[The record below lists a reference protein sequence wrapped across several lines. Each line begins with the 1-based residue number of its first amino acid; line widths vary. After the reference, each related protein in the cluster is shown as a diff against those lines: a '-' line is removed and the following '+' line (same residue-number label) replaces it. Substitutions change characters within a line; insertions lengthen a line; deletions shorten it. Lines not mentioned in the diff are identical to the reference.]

1 MKKFLLVGAIVCSL
15 VGSSFAASDP
25 CKDKVNEAKK
35 LAAKCKAMPK
45 GSEKTQCANSY
56 KVLKNQAEQACRS
69 GGLDEKG
76 MEDAI
81 RQWEKQVNNCK
92 GKQNKRCASALQ
104 QLGHYQF
111 QLEEKHFLDKNAQYE
126 EDVAWC
132 ADRDNK
138 PAKCA
143 NIDQLPKAD
152 HQKSLGYFL
161 EYIDKYP
168 KEDKTPTVIYQAAAV
183 QEASGEDE
191 KAFKL
196 RMRLVENFPDNGLVP
211 KAWLR
216 IAEYHFMN
224 RKFRDAIKAYKKVTG
239 FETLT
244 GKEAAL
250 AMYHLA
256 ESYYNIAEYETAAI
270 KYYEYIIGADKGKYP
285 ADLRAEAMDFMAASF
300 SDLEG
305 GGVQEAEAFLKD
317 KKVPFK
323 DSVYYR
329 IGMKNKDH
337 DRNEEAVQSFKRL
350 MSINPDYIDAPLA
363 DIAMIEILIIQ
374 QKFEEA
380 QQHRYTVVKRYDR
393 SSSWYKKN
401 QKYPESVKNAET
413 AIRGAML
420 DIPQYHHAR
429 AAKLTKEGD
438 LEAGKKQYAE
448 AIKAYEAFLKRYAK
462 EPTWDEYKVHINL
475 ALVYQEMAQYA
486 NAAKMFNWIVDTDT
500 TRYGRRPM
508 GSEALLKKE
517 EAAYNAVLMMD
528 QAREAAKKK
537 NYNDDAVKAYSSAE
551 TKAYFAQVDKYM
563 AKFGQNKEA
572 AELAYNAAIVHYDA
586 KQFKVAVGVL
596 RKLKQD
602 FPKHQYILLISRM
615 LAQSLLESGSY
626 DESLTEFEWLY
637 KQYTQVKETR
647 NDSMAKEIEKAI
659 AYVLFQMAEQSV
671 KAGQYEKGAE
681 AYLAL
686 VKRYPLIDIA
696 DKAVFEAGAAYEKN
710 QNYTKAAE
718 TFMILPKQYAK
729 SPLTIKGI
737 VRAGDAHKK
746 AANAKKSDQK
756 YFEAEYREAAQTYL
770 FITNNFPQD
779 SMAFMAIGSAAQ
791 TYDSIADKK
800 SAAMTYE
807 IAYKRYP
814 KDERT
819 PGYLYS
825 ACLSYDEAKMTD
837 EAIRCNKDLVR
848 DYPKSSYALDA
859 AFSIPMAYGNAKKW
873 DLAAQEYHF
882 FIKNYGNDDK
892 EKLIAAYIG
901 AARAYMELKEEE
913 KAVEDY
919 RKTLEAYDKYGLQIK
934 NADPGVPAEAAFYL
948 GEYEYHK
955 MEPYVL
961 KGKEK
966 EKAKIIKTL
975 VDILQKAMSQYSKSA
990 TYASERWTFKATN
1003 KMGMLFVTMAAK
1015 IREQELNGKKE
1026 EERFAERIGIVQ
1038 QLPSYYEQARPI
1050 FQKNID
1056 LARDQGFY
1064 NQDVIEAEEGYIE
1077 MYYQGC
1083 AVFVEVADAFANSPL
1098 PDSASIVKEYVEY
1111 EGMAKEDAI
1120 EAVHE
1125 DLEAYRE
1132 ELTNRSNGAKE
1143 LAVPQCATGIKA
1155 AAHYGIENQWTAKLF
1170 ELLKSLDENN
1180 ETLNTKIEK
1189 FDPSTLFSD
1198 PAYFKTKARLEQIAK
1213 SEVMTPEEQI
1223 NTYREIIKDA
1233 KAENEKLK
1241 AELADL
1247 QKQLYAG
1254 SASTTSSVGGSDA
1267 SMDEPAE
1274 AAEEPEP
1281 APAPAPKAKKKAK
1294 KKKK

>member
-1 MKKFLLVGAIVCSL
+1 MKKIILVAAIVCSFI
-15 VGSSFAASDP
+15 GTSFAASDP
-25 CKDKVNEAKK
+25 CKDKTNEAKK
-35 LAAKCKAMPK
+35 LLAKCKSMEK
-45 GSEKTQCANSY
+45 GSAKYKECANSY
-56 KVLKNQAEQACRS
+56 KVAKNQAAQACRS

-76 MEDAI
+76 MQDAI
-81 RQWEKQVNNCK
+81 TQWEKQVNNCK

-111 QLEEKHFLDKNAQYE
+111 QLEEKLFLDKQEQYE

-143 NIDQLPKAD
+143 DIDKFPKAD

-168 KEDKTPTVIYQAAAV
+168 KEDKTPVVLYQAAAV
-183 QEASGEDE
+183 QEASGEDD
-191 KAFKL
+191 KAYKL

-239 FETLT
+239 FENLT

-270 KYYEYIIGADKGKYP
+270 KYYDYIIGADKGKYP
-285 ADLRAEAMDFMAASF
+285 NDLRAEAMDFMAASF

-380 QQHRYTVVKRYDR
+380 QQHRYVVVKRYDR
-393 SSSWYKKN
+393 NSSWYKRN

-475 ALVYQEMAQYA
+475 ALVYQEMGQHA

-508 GSEALLKKE
+508 GSESLLKKE

-528 QAREAAKKK
+528 QAREDAKKK
-537 NYNDDAVKAYSSAE
+537 KAGDDAKKAYTLPE

-563 AKFGQNKEA
+563 AKYGNNKEA

-586 KQFKVAVGVL
+586 KQYKTAVTVL
-596 RKLKQD
+596 RELRKKY
-602 FPKHQYILLISRM
+602 PNHQYILLISRM
-615 LAQSLLESGSY
+615 LAQSLLESDQL
-626 DESLTEFEWLY
+626 DEALTEFEWLY
-637 KQYTQVKETR
+637 KQYHDVKATK

-659 AYVLFQMAEQSV
+659 AAVLFQMAEKAV
-671 KAGQYEKGAE
+671 KNQRYEEGAQ

-686 VKRYPLIDIA
+686 VKRYPLVSFA
-696 DKAVFEAGAAYEKN
+696 DKAVFEAGVAYENAK
-710 QNYTKAAE
+710 QHDKAAE
-718 TFMILPKQYAK
+718 TFMILPKQYA
-729 SPLTIKGI
+729 SSSLTIKGI
-737 VRAGDAHKK
+737 LRAASNYKK
-746 AANAKKSDQK
+746 GGKPQQAATT
-756 YFEAEYREAAQTYL
+756 FL

-779 SMAFMAIGSAAQ
+779 SMAFQAIGFAAQ
-791 TYDSIADKK
+791 TYDSIPDKK
-800 SAAMTYE
+800 NAAVTFE
-807 IAYKRYP
+807 LAYKRYP
-814 KDERT
+814 KHEKT
-819 PGYLYS
+819 PAFLYS

-837 EAIRCNKDLVR
+837 EAIRCSKDLVR
-848 DYPKSSYALDA
+848 DYPKSTYALDA
-859 AFSIPMAYGNAKKW
+859 AFSIPVAYGNAKKW

-948 GEYEYHK
+948 GEHEFHK
-955 MEPYVL
+955 MDPYVL

-966 EKAKIIKTL
+966 EKAKTIKTL
-975 VDILQKAMSQYSKSA
+975 VEILQKAMGHYSKSA

-1026 EERFAERIGIVQ
+1026 EERFAERITVVQ

-1098 PDSASIVKEYVEY
+1098 PDSAAIVKEYVEY
-1111 EGMAKEDAI
+1111 EGAVKEDAI
-1120 EAVHE
+1120 EMAHE

-1132 ELTNRSNGAKE
+1132 ELNNRSNGAKE

-1155 AAHYGIENQWTAKLF
+1155 SAHYGIDNQWTAKLY
-1170 ELLKSLDENN
+1170 ETLKSLDENN

-1189 FDPSTLFSD
+1189 FDPSTLFAD
-1198 PAYFKTKARLEQIAK
+1198 PSYFKTKARIEQISK

-1223 NTYREIIKDA
+1223 NTYRDIIKEA
-1233 KAENEKLK
+1233 QSENEKLK
-1241 AELADL
+1241 AELAEL
-1247 QKQLYAG
+1247 KKQMAP
-1254 SASTTSSVGGSDA
+1254 APSTSMGGMDDDT
-1267 SMDEPAE
+1267 SMDSPAP
-1274 AAEEPEP
+1274 AA
-1281 APAPAPKAKKKAK
+1281 APAPAKKASAKKKGK
-1294 KKKK
+1294 KR

>member
-1 MKKFLLVGAIVCSL
+1 MKKLLLVSAVVASL
-15 VGSSFAASDP
+15 VGTSFAADP
-25 CKDKVNEAKK
+25 CKDKTAEAKK
-35 LAAKCKAMPK
+35 LMAKCKSIGK
-45 GSEKTQCANSY
+45 GNAGYESCASSY
-56 KVLKNQAEQACRS
+56 KVAKNQAEQACRS

-76 MEDAI
+76 MMDAI
-81 RQWEKQVNNCK
+81 TQWEKQVNNCK
-92 GKQNKRCASALQ
+92 GKQSSRCASALQ

-111 QLEEKHFLDKNAQYE
+111 QLEEKQFLDKTAQYE

-143 NIDQLPKAD
+143 HIDDLPKAD

-168 KEDKTPTVIYQAAAV
+168 KESKTPTVMYQAAAV
-183 QEASGEDE
+183 LEASGEDD

-196 RMRLVENFPDNGLVP
+196 RDRLVKTFPDNGLVP

-224 RKFRDAIKAYKKVTG
+224 RKFKDAINAYKKVTG
-239 FETLT
+239 FDNLT

-256 ESYYNIAEYETAAI
+256 ESYYETAEFETAAI
-270 KYYEYIIGADKGKYP
+270 QYFNYIIGADKGKYP
-285 ADLRAEAMDFMAASF
+285 ADLRAEAMDFMAAAF

-317 KKVPFK
+317 KKVAFK

-363 DIAMIEILIIQ
+363 DTATISILLIQ
-374 QKFEEA
+374 KKDEEA
-380 QQHRYTVVKRYDR
+380 QQYRYTVVKRYDR
-393 SSSWYKKN
+393 NSSWYKKN
-401 QKYPESVKNAET
+401 QKYPESVKNAEI
-413 AIRGAML
+413 AIRGAMY
-420 DIPQYHHAR
+420 DIPVYHHAR
-429 AAKLTKEGD
+429 ATKLTKEGD

-462 EPTWDEYKVHINL
+462 EPSWDEYKVHINL
-475 ALVYQEMAQYA
+475 ALVYQEMGQFA

-517 EAAYNAVLMMD
+517 EAGYNAVLMMD
-528 QAREAAKKK
+528 QAREDAKKNK
-537 NYNDDAVKAYSSAE
+537 AGDDAVKAYSLPE
-551 TKAYFAQVDKYM
+551 TKAYFEQVKKYM
-563 AKFGQNKEA
+563 SKFGNNKDA
-572 AELAYNAAIVHYDA
+572 AGLAYNATLVHYNA
-586 KQFKVAVGVL
+586 KQFSVAVTEL
-596 RKLKQD
+596 RKLKQQY
-602 FPKHQYILLISRM
+602 PNHEYILLIRRM
-615 LAQSLLESGSY
+615 LAQSLLESSQL
-626 DESLTEFEWLY
+626 DEALKEFEDLY
-637 KQYTQVKETR
+637 AIYSNKKGKDY

-659 AYVLFQMAEQSV
+659 AYVLYQQAESSV
-671 KAGQYEKGAE
+671 KSNQFEKGAG

-686 VKRYPLIDIA
+686 VKRYPKIDIA
-696 DKAVFEAGAAYEKN
+696 DKAVFEAGAAYESANKF
-710 QNYTKAAE
+710 TLAAQ
-718 TFMILPKQYAK
+718 TFMKLPKEYAS

-737 VRAGDAHKK
+737 VRAAGAYKK
-746 AANAKKSDQK
+746 ESAAVPANSKNAAKEK
-756 YFEAEYREAAQTYL
+756 ERLLREAANTYL

-779 SMAFMAIGSAAQ
+779 SMAFLAIASAAQ
-791 TYDSIADKK
+791 TYDSVPDKK
-800 SAAMTYE
+800 TAAMTYE

-825 ACLSYDEAKMTD
+825 ACLSYDEAKMVD

-859 AFSIPMAYGNAKKW
+859 AFSIPMAYANGKKW
-873 DLAAQEYHF
+873 DLAAKEYHN
-882 FIKNYGNDDK
+882 FIKMYNEDK

-901 AARAYMELKEEE
+901 AARAYMELKDE
-913 KAVEDY
+913 KNAVADY
-919 RKTLEAYDKYGLQIK
+919 DATLKNYDKYGLQIK
-934 NADPGVPAEAAFYL
+934 NADPAVPAEAAYYL
-948 GEYEYHK
+948 GEAEYNK
-955 MEPYVL
+955 MTPVVL

-966 EKAKIIKTL
+966 DKAKTIKTL
-975 VDILQKAMSQYSKSA
+975 VDVLQKAMGQYSKSA
-990 TYASERWTFKATN
+990 TYASEKWTFRATN
-1003 KMGMLFVTMAAK
+1003 RMGMLFVTMAAK
-1015 IREQELNGKKE
+1015 IREQELTGKKE

-1064 NQDVIEAEEGYIE
+1064 NKDVIEAEEGYIE

-1111 EGMAKEDAI
+1111 EGMAKEDAM

-1132 ELTNRSNGAKE
+1132 ELTNRSEGAKQ
-1143 LAVPQCATGIKA
+1143 LAIPQCATGIKA
-1155 AAHYGIENQWTAKLF
+1155 SAHYGIDNQWTAKLF
-1170 ELLKSLDENN
+1170 ELLKSLDEAN
-1180 ETLNTKIEK
+1180 EVLNTKIEK

-1198 PAYFKTKARLEQIAK
+1198 PSYFKTKARIEQIAK

-1223 NTYREIIKDA
+1223 ATYRDIIKEG

-1241 AELADL
+1241 AKLAEL
-1247 QKQLYAG
+1247 KKMIN
-1254 SASTTSSVGGSDA
+1254 DA
-1267 SMDEPAE
+1267 AAAE
-1274 AAEEPEP
+1274 AAANA
-1281 APAPAPKAKKKAK
+1281 APDGAAGEF
-1294 KKKK
+1294 

>member
-1 MKKFLLVGAIVCSL
+1 MKRILLLTAMVLSL
-15 VGSSFAASDP
+15 VGTSFAASDP
-25 CKDKVNEAKK
+25 CKDKTEEAKK
-35 LAAKCKAMPK
+35 LYAKCKSMEK
-45 GSEKTQCANSY
+45 GSAKYKDCANSY
-56 KVLKNQAEQACRS
+56 KLLKNQAAQACRS
-69 GGLDEKG
+69 GGLDEEG
-76 MEDAI
+76 MRSAI
-81 RQWEKQVNNCK
+81 KQWEKQVNNCK
-92 GKQNKRCASALQ
+92 GKQNARCASALQ

-111 QLEEKHFLDKNAQYE
+111 QLEEKLFLDKQAQYE

-143 NIDQLPKAD
+143 NIDQFPKAD

-168 KEDKTPTVIYQAAAV
+168 KESKTPMVLYQAAAV

-191 KAFKL
+191 KAFRL
-196 RMRLVENFPDNGLVP
+196 RERLVRNFPDNGLVP

-216 IAEYHFMN
+216 MAEYHFMN
-224 RKFRDAIKAYKKVTG
+224 RKFRDAVEAYKKVTG
-239 FETLT
+239 FENLT

-256 ESYYNIAEYETAAI
+256 ESYYNIAEYETAAV
-270 KYYEYIIGADKGKYP
+270 KYYDYIIGADKGKYP
-285 ADLRAEAMDFMAASF
+285 NDLRAEAMDFMAASF

-305 GGVQEAEAFLKD
+305 GGVAEAEAFLKD

-350 MSINPDYIDAPLA
+350 MAINPDYIDAPLA

-374 QKFEEA
+374 QKFEDA
-380 QQHRYTVVKRYDR
+380 QKHRYTVVKRYDR
-393 SSSWYKKN
+393 NSSWYKKN

-475 ALVYQEMAQYA
+475 ALVYQEMGQHA

-508 GSEALLKKE
+508 GSESLLKKE

-528 QAREAAKKK
+528 QAREDAKKK
-537 NYNDDAVKAYSSAE
+537 KAGDDAKKAYTLPE

-563 AKFGQNKEA
+563 AKYGNNKEA

-586 KQFKVAVGVL
+586 KQYKTAVTVL
-596 RKLKQD
+596 RELRKKY
-602 FPKHQYILLISRM
+602 PNHQYILLISRM
-615 LAQSLLESGSY
+615 LAQSLLESDQL
-626 DESLTEFEWLY
+626 DEALTEFEWLY
-637 KQYTQVKETR
+637 KQYHDVKATK

-659 AYVLFQMAEQSV
+659 AAVLFQMAEKAV
-671 KAGQYEKGAE
+671 KAQRYEEGAV

-686 VKRYPLIDIA
+686 VKRYPLVSFA
-696 DKAVFEAGAAYEKN
+696 DKAVFEAGVAYENAK
-710 QNYTKAAE
+710 QHDKAAE
-718 TFMILPKQYAK
+718 TFMILPKQYA
-729 SPLTIKGI
+729 SSSLTIKGI
-737 VRAGDAHKK
+737 LRAASNYKK
-746 AANAKKSDQK
+746 GGKPQQAATT
-756 YFEAEYREAAQTYL
+756 FL

-779 SMAFMAIGSAAQ
+779 SMAFQAIGFAAQ
-791 TYDSIADKK
+791 TYDSIPDKK
-800 SAAMTYE
+800 NAAVTFE
-807 IAYKRYP
+807 LAYKRYP
-814 KDERT
+814 KHEKT
-819 PGYLYS
+819 PAFLYS

-837 EAIRCNKDLVR
+837 EAIRCSKDLVR
-848 DYPKSSYALDA
+848 DYPKSTYALDA
-859 AFSIPMAYGNAKKW
+859 AFSIPVAYGNAKKW

-948 GEYEYHK
+948 GEHEYHK
-955 MEPYVL
+955 MEPIVL

-966 EKAKIIKTL
+966 EKAKTIKQL

-1015 IREQELNGKKE
+1015 IREQELNGKKD
-1026 EERFAERIGIVQ
+1026 EERFAERITVVQ

-1098 PDSASIVKEYVEY
+1098 PDSAAIVKEYVEY
-1111 EGMAKEDAI
+1111 EGAVKEDAI
-1120 EAVHE
+1120 EMAHE

-1132 ELTNRSNGAKE
+1132 ELNNRSNGAKE

-1155 AAHYGIENQWTAKLF
+1155 SAHYGIDNQWTAKLF
-1170 ELLKSLDENN
+1170 ETLKMLDENN

-1189 FDPSTLFSD
+1189 FDPSTLFAD
-1198 PAYFKTKARLEQIAK
+1198 PAYFKTKARLEQISK

-1223 NTYREIIKDA
+1223 NTYRDIIKDA

-1241 AELADL
+1241 AELAEL
-1247 QKQLYAG
+1247 KKQMAP
-1254 SASTTSSVGGSDA
+1254 APSTSMGGMDDDT
-1267 SMDEPAE
+1267 SMDSPAP
-1274 AAEEPEP
+1274 AA
-1281 APAPAPKAKKKAK
+1281 APAPAKKASAKKKGK
-1294 KKKK
+1294 KR

>member
-1 MKKFLLVGAIVCSL
+1 MKKILLVSAIVCSL
-15 VGSSFAASDP
+15 IGTSFAASDP
-25 CKDKVNEAKK
+25 CKDKTNEAKK
-35 LAAKCKAMPK
+35 LLAKCKTMEK
-45 GSEKTQCANSY
+45 GSAKYKECANSY
-56 KVLKNQAEQACRS
+56 KTAKNSAEQACRS

-76 MEDAI
+76 MRDAI
-81 RQWEKQVNNCK
+81 AQWEKQVNNCK
-92 GKQNKRCASALQ
+92 GKQNARCASALQ

-111 QLEEKHFLDKNAQYE
+111 QLEEKLFLDTQAQYE

-143 NIDQLPKAD
+143 NIDQFPKAD

-168 KEDKTPTVIYQAAAV
+168 KESKTPMVLYQAAAV

-191 KAFKL
+191 KAYKL
-196 RMRLVENFPDNGLVP
+196 RKRLVEGFPDNGLVP

-224 RKFRDAIKAYKKVTG
+224 RKFRDAIGAYKKVTG
-239 FETLT
+239 FENLT

-256 ESYYNIAEYETAAI
+256 ESYYNIAEYETAAV
-270 KYYEYIIGADKGKYP
+270 KYYDYIIGADKGKYP
-285 ADLRAEAMDFMAASF
+285 NDLRAEAMDFMAASF

-350 MSINPDYIDAPLA
+350 MAINPDYIDAPLA

-374 QKFEEA
+374 QKFEDA
-380 QQHRYTVVKRYDR
+380 QAHRYVVVKRYDR
-393 SSSWYKKN
+393 NSSWFKKN

-462 EPTWDEYKVHINL
+462 EPTWDEYRVHINL
-475 ALVYQEMAQYA
+475 ALVYQEMSQFA
-486 NAAKMFNWIVDTDT
+486 NAAKMFNWIVDSDT
-500 TRYGRRPM
+500 TKYGRRPM

-528 QAREAAKKK
+528 QARENTKK
-537 NYNDDAVKAYSSAE
+537 NKYGDDAVKAYKSEE

-586 KQFKVAVGVL
+586 KQYKTAVTVL
-596 RKLKQD
+596 RDLRKKYPD
-602 FPKHQYILLISRM
+602 HQYILLISRM
-615 LAQSLLESGSY
+615 LAQSLLESDQL
-626 DESLTEFEWLY
+626 DEALTEFEWLY
-637 KQYTQVKETR
+637 KQYHDVKATK

-659 AYVLFQMAEQSV
+659 AAVLFQKAEKAV
-671 KAGQYEKGAE
+671 KNKNYEEGAQ

-686 VKRYPLIDIA
+686 VKRYPLVSFA
-696 DKAVFEAGAAYEKN
+696 DKAVFEAGVAYENAK
-710 QNYTKAAE
+710 QYSKASE
-718 TFMILPKQYAK
+718 TFMILPKQYA
-729 SPLTIKGI
+729 SSSLTIKGI
-737 VRAGDAHKK
+737 LRAASNYKK
-746 AANAKKSDQK
+746 DGKPQQ
-756 YFEAEYREAAQTYL
+756 AAQTFL

-779 SMAFMAIGSAAQ
+779 SMAFQAIGFAAQ
-791 TYDSIADKK
+791 TYDSIPDKK
-800 SAAMTYE
+800 NAAVTFE

-814 KDERT
+814 KNEKT
-819 PGYLYS
+819 PAFLYS

-837 EAIRCNKDLVR
+837 EAIRCSKDLVR
-848 DYPKSSYALDA
+848 DYPKSTYALDA
-859 AFSIPMAYGNAKKW
+859 AFSIPVAYANAKKW
-873 DLAAQEYHF
+873 DLAAQEYHT
-882 FIKNYGNDDK
+882 FIKLYQEDK

-901 AARAYMELKEEE
+901 AARAYMELKEED
-913 KAVEDY
+913 KAVADY
-919 RKTLEAYDKYGLQIK
+919 DATLKNYDKYGLQIK
-934 NADPGVPAEAAFYL
+934 NADPAVPAEAAFYL
-948 GEYEYHK
+948 GEHEYKK
-955 MEPYVL
+955 MDAIAI
-961 KGKEK
+961 KGKDK
-966 EKAKIIKTL
+966 DKAKIIKQL
-975 VDILQKAMSQYSKSA
+975 VEILQKAMGHYSKSA
-990 TYASERWTFKATN
+990 TYASEKWTFRATN

-1015 IREQELNGKKE
+1015 IREQELNGKKD

-1038 QLPSYYEQARPI
+1038 QLPSYYEQAQPI
-1050 FQKNID
+1050 FKKNID

-1064 NQDVIEAEEGYIE
+1064 NKDVVEAEEGYIE
-1077 MYYQGC
+1077 MYYQSA
-1083 AVFVEVADAFANSPL
+1083 AVYVEVADAFANSPL
-1098 PDSASIVKEYVEY
+1098 PDSAAIVKEYVEY
-1111 EGMAKEDAI
+1111 EGAVKDDAI
-1120 EAVHE
+1120 EMAHE

-1132 ELTNRSNGAKE
+1132 ELNTRSEAAKQ
-1143 LAVPQCATGIKA
+1143 AAIPVCQTGIKA
-1155 AAHYGIENQWTAKLF
+1155 SAYYGIDNQWTAKLF
-1170 ELLKSLDENN
+1170 ELLKSLDEAN
-1180 ETLNTKIEK
+1180 EVLNTKIEK
-1189 FDPSTLFSD
+1189 FDPSTLFAD
-1198 PAYFKTKARLEQIAK
+1198 PSYFKTKARIEQISK

-1223 NTYREIIKDA
+1223 ATYRDIIKEA
-1233 KAENEKLK
+1233 KSENEKLK
-1241 AELADL
+1241 AELAEL
-1247 QKQLYAG
+1247 KKQLA
-1254 SASTTSSVGGSDA
+1254 
-1267 SMDEPAE
+1267 
-1274 AAEEPEP
+1274 P
-1281 APAPAPKAKKKAK
+1281 APAPATAGGMDDSADEF
-1294 KKKK
+1294 

>member
-1 MKKFLLVGAIVCSL
+1 MKKLMLVGAIVCSL
-15 VGSSFAASDP
+15 IGNSFAASDP
-25 CKDKVNEAKK
+25 CKDKVAEAKK

-45 GSEKTQCANSY
+45 GPEKTQCAGSY

-69 GGLDEKG
+69 GGLDEDG
-76 MEDAI
+76 MRQAI
-81 RQWEKQVNNCK
+81 AQWEKQVNNCK
-92 GKQNKRCASALQ
+92 GKQNARCASALQ

-111 QLEEKHFLDKNAQYE
+111 QLEEKQFLDKNAQYE

-152 HQKSLGYFL
+152 HKKSLGYFL

-168 KEDKTPTVIYQAAAV
+168 KESKTPTVIYQAAAV

-196 RMRLVENFPDNGLVP
+196 RDRLVKNFPDNGLVP

-224 RKFRDAIKAYKKVTG
+224 RKFRDAIAAYKKVTG
-239 FETLT
+239 FESLT

-285 ADLRAEAMDFMAASF
+285 SDLRAEAMDFMAASF

-363 DIAMIEILIIQ
+363 DIAMIEILIVQ
-374 QKFEEA
+374 QKFEDA
-380 QQHRYTVVKRYDR
+380 QAHRYTVVKRYDR
-393 SSSWYKKN
+393 NSSWYKKN

-448 AIKAYEAFLKRYAK
+448 AIKAYEKFLERYKK

-475 ALVYQEMAQYA
+475 ALVYQEMGQYA

-508 GSEALLKKE
+508 GSDALLKKE
-517 EAAYNAVLMMD
+517 EAAYNAVLAMD
-528 QAREAAKKK
+528 QSRENAKKNK
-537 NYNDDAVKAYSSAE
+537 AGDDNVKAYSLPE
-551 TKAYFAQVDKYM
+551 TKAYFEQVKKYM
-563 AKFGQNKEA
+563 AKYGQNKEA

-586 KQFKVAVGVL
+586 KQFKTAVGVL
-596 RKLKQD
+596 RDLKQK
-602 FPKHQYILLISRM
+602 FPQHQYILLISRM
-615 LAQSLLESGSY
+615 LAQSLLESSQL
-626 DESLTEFEWLY
+626 DEALTEFEWLF
-637 KQYTQVKETR
+637 KQYSQVKATR
-647 NDSMAKEIEKAI
+647 NDSMAAEIEKAI

-671 KAGQYEKGAE
+671 KNGQNEKGAQ

-686 VKRYPLIDIA
+686 VKRYPKIDIA
-696 DKAVFEAGAAYEKN
+696 DKAVFEAAVAYETSK
-710 QNYTKAAE
+710 QYVKAAE
-718 TFMILPKQYAK
+718 TFMMLPKQYAS
-729 SPLTIKGI
+729 SPLTIKG
-737 VRAGDAHKK
+737 VLRAASDYKK
-746 AANAKKSDQK
+746 
-756 YFEAEYREAAQTYL
+756 EAEANKANKKVFEQRNREAAQTFL

-779 SMAFMAIGSAAQ
+779 SMAFQAIGFAAQ
-791 TYDSIADKK
+791 VYDSIPDKK
-800 SAAMTYE
+800 TAATTYE

-814 KDERT
+814 KNEKT
-819 PGYLYS
+819 PSFLYS
-825 ACLSYDEAKMTD
+825 ACLSYDEAKMVD

-848 DYPKSSYALDA
+848 DYPKSTYALDA
-859 AFSIPMAYGNAKKW
+859 AFSIPMAYANGKKW
-873 DLAAQEYHF
+873 DLAAKEYHN
-882 FIKNYGNDDK
+882 FIKSYNEDK

-901 AARAYMELKEEE
+901 AARAYMELKDED
-913 KAVEDY
+913 KAIADY
-919 RKTLEAYDKYGLQIK
+919 DATLKNYDKFGLQIK
-934 NADPGVPAEAAFYL
+934 NADPAVPAEAAYYL
-948 GEYEYHK
+948 GEREYNK
-955 MEPYVL
+955 MTPIVI
-961 KGKEK
+961 KGKDK
-966 EKAKIIKTL
+966 DKAKVIKTL
-975 VDILQKAMSQYSKSA
+975 VDILQKAMGHYSKSA
-990 TYASERWTFKATN
+990 TYASEKWTFRATN
-1003 KMGMLFVTMAAK
+1003 RMGMLFVTMAAK

-1026 EERFAERIGIVQ
+1026 DERFAERIGIVQ

-1064 NQDVIEAEEGYIE
+1064 NKDVVEAEEGYIE

-1098 PDSASIVKEYVEY
+1098 PDSAAIVREYVEY
-1111 EGMAKEDAI
+1111 EGAVKEDAI
-1120 EAVHE
+1120 EMAHE

-1132 ELTNRSNGAKE
+1132 ELNTRSEGAKE
-1143 LAVPQCATGIKA
+1143 LAKPQCATGIKA
-1155 AAHYGIENQWTAKLF
+1155 SAHYGIDNQWTAKLF
-1170 ELLKSLDENN
+1170 ELLKTLDEND

-1198 PAYFKTKARLEQIAK
+1198 PAYFKTKARIEQISK

-1223 NTYREIIKDA
+1223 ATYRDIIKEG

-1247 QKQLYAG
+1247 KKQ
-1254 SASTTSSVGGSDA
+1254 
-1267 SMDEPAE
+1267 M
-1274 AAEEPEP
+1274 
-1281 APAPAPKAKKKAK
+1281 APADAVDAGMGAADNAAGMN
-1294 KKKK
+1294 

>member
-15 VGSSFAASDP
+15 IGNAFAASDP
-25 CKDKVNEAKK
+25 CKDKVAEAKK

-69 GGLDEKG
+69 GGLDENG
-76 MEDAI
+76 MRQAI
-81 RQWEKQVNNCK
+81 AQWEKQVNNCK
-92 GKQNKRCASALQ
+92 GKQNARCASALQ

-111 QLEEKHFLDKNAQYE
+111 QLEEKQFLDKNAQYE

-168 KEDKTPTVIYQAAAV
+168 KESKTPTVIYQAAAV

-191 KAFKL
+191 KAYKL
-196 RMRLVENFPDNGLVP
+196 RKRLVENFPDNGLVP

-224 RKFRDAIKAYKKVTG
+224 RKFRDAIGAYKKVTG

-256 ESYYNIAEYETAAI
+256 ESYYNIAEYETAAV

-393 SSSWYKKN
+393 NSSWYKKN

-475 ALVYQEMAQYA
+475 ALVYQEMSQYA

-517 EAAYNAVLMMD
+517 EAAYNAVLVMD
-528 QAREAAKKK
+528 QGREAAKKNK
-537 NYNDDAVKAYSSAE
+537 YGDDAVKAYKSEE

-586 KQFKVAVGVL
+586 KQYKTAVTVL
-596 RKLKQD
+596 RNLKQK
-602 FPKHQYILLISRM
+602 FPNHQYILLISRM
-615 LAQSLLESGSY
+615 LAQSLLESSQL
-626 DESLTEFEWLY
+626 DESLSEFEWLFV
-637 KQYTQVKETR
+637 QYTKVKETR
-647 NDSMAKEIEKAI
+647 NDSMAKEIEKSI
-659 AYVLFQMAEQSV
+659 AYVLFMMAEKSV
-671 KAGQYEKGAE
+671 KDGQYEKGAG

-696 DKAVFEAGAAYEKN
+696 DKAVFEAAVAYESAK
-710 QNYTKAAE
+710 QFTKAAE
-718 TFMILPKQYAK
+718 TFMILPKQYAS

-737 VRAGDAHKK
+737 VRAGDAYKK
-746 AANAKKSDQK
+746 DAATKPNDQK
-756 YFEAEYREAAQTYL
+756 FKETRYREAAQTYL
-770 FITNNFPQD
+770 FITNNFPKD

-791 TYDSIADKK
+791 VYDTIADKK

-825 ACLSYDEAKMTD
+825 ACLSYDEAKMVD

-859 AFSIPMAYGNAKKW
+859 AFSIPMAYANAKKW
-873 DLAAQEYHF
+873 DLAAQEYHT
-882 FIKNYGNDDK
+882 FIKMYNEDK

-901 AARAYMELKEEE
+901 AARAYMELKEED
-913 KAVEDY
+913 KAVADY
-919 RKTLEAYDKYGLQIK
+919 DATLKNYDKYGLQIK
-934 NADPGVPAEAAFYL
+934 NADPAVPAEAAYYL
-948 GEYEYHK
+948 GEHEYKK
-955 MEPYVL
+955 MEPIVI
-961 KGKEK
+961 KGKDK
-966 EKAKIIKTL
+966 EKAKVIKQL
-975 VDILQKAMSQYSKSA
+975 VDILQKAMGHYSKSA
-990 TYASERWTFKATN
+990 TYASERWTFRATN
-1003 KMGMLFVTMAAK
+1003 RMGMLFVTMAAK

-1026 EERFAERIGIVQ
+1026 DERFAERIGIVQ

-1077 MYYQGC
+1077 MFYQGC

-1098 PDSASIVKEYVEY
+1098 PDSAAIVKEYVEY
-1111 EGMAKEDAI
+1111 EGMAKEDAV

-1132 ELTNRSNGAKE
+1132 ELNNRSEGAKQ

-1155 AAHYGIENQWTAKLF
+1155 SAHYGIDNQWTAKLF
-1170 ELLKSLDENN
+1170 ELLKSLDENE

-1198 PAYFKTKARLEQIAK
+1198 PAYFKMKARLEQIAK
-1213 SEVMTPEEQI
+1213 SEVMTPEEQLA
-1223 NTYREIIKDA
+1223 TYRDIIKEA

-1241 AELADL
+1241 AELASL
-1247 QKQLYAG
+1247 KKQLAPT
-1254 SASTTSSVGGSDA
+1254 A
-1267 SMDEPAE
+1267 
-1274 AAEEPEP
+1274 
-1281 APAPAPKAKKKAK
+1281 APAASAADDEGDAY
-1294 KKKK
+1294 

>member
-1 MKKFLLVGAIVCSL
+1 MKKIILAMAMICTLVGT
-15 VGSSFAASDP
+15 SFAADP
-25 CKDKVNEAKK
+25 CKEKTNEAKK
-35 LAAKCKAMPK
+35 LLAKCKSMEK
-45 GSEKTQCANSY
+45 GSAKYKECANSY
-56 KVLKNQAEQACRS
+56 KVAKNAAAQACRS

-76 MEDAI
+76 MQDAI
-81 RQWEKQVNNCK
+81 AQWEKQVNNCK

-111 QLEEKHFLDKNAQYE
+111 QLEEKLFLDKQAQYE

-138 PAKCA
+138 PEKCA
-143 NIDQLPKAD
+143 NIDQFPKAD

-168 KEDKTPTVIYQAAAV
+168 KEDKTPVVLYQAAAV
-183 QEASGEDE
+183 QEASGEDD
-191 KAFKL
+191 KAFHL
-196 RMRLVENFPDNGLVP
+196 RDRLVRNFPDNGLVP

-224 RKFRDAIKAYKKVTG
+224 RKFRDAISAYKKVTG
-239 FETLT
+239 FENLT

-256 ESYYNIAEYETAAI
+256 ESYYNIAEYETAAV
-270 KYYEYIIGADKGKYP
+270 KYYDYIIGADKGKYP
-285 ADLRAEAMDFMAASF
+285 NDLRAEAMDFMAASF

-305 GGVQEAEAFLKD
+305 GGVAEAEAFLKD

-380 QQHRYTVVKRYDR
+380 QQHRYVVVKRYDR

-475 ALVYQEMAQYA
+475 ALVYQEMGQHA

-528 QAREAAKKK
+528 QAREDAKKK
-537 NYNDDAVKAYSSAE
+537 KAGDDAVKAYNLPE

-563 AKFGQNKEA
+563 KKYGENKEA

-586 KQFKVAVGVL
+586 KQYKTAVTVL
-596 RKLKQD
+596 RELRQKY
-602 FPKHQYILLISRM
+602 PNHQYILLISRM
-615 LAQSLLESGSY
+615 LAQSLLESDQL
-626 DESLTEFEWLY
+626 DEALTEFEWLY
-637 KQYTQVKETR
+637 KQYHDVKATK

-659 AYVLFQMAEQSV
+659 AAVLFQKAEKAV
-671 KAGQYEKGAE
+671 KNQRYEEGAV

-686 VKRYPLIDIA
+686 VKRYPLVSFA
-696 DKAVFEAGAAYEKN
+696 DKAVFEAGVAYENAK
-710 QNYTKAAE
+710 QHDKAAE
-718 TFMILPKQYAK
+718 TFMILPKSYA
-729 SPLTIKGI
+729 SSSLTIKGI
-737 VRAGDAHKK
+737 LRAASNYKK
-746 AANAKKSDQK
+746 GGKPQQAATT
-756 YFEAEYREAAQTYL
+756 FL

-779 SMAFMAIGSAAQ
+779 SMAFQAIGFAAQ
-791 TYDSIADKK
+791 TYDSIPDKK
-800 SAAMTYE
+800 NAAVTFE
-807 IAYKRYP
+807 LAYKRYP
-814 KDERT
+814 KHEKT
-819 PGYLYS
+819 PAFLYS

-837 EAIRCNKDLVR
+837 EAIRCSKDLVR
-848 DYPKSSYALDA
+848 DYPKSTYALDA
-859 AFSIPMAYGNAKKW
+859 AFSIPVAYGNAKKW

-934 NADPGVPAEAAFYL
+934 NADPGVPAEAAFFL

-955 MEPYVL
+955 MEPIVI

-966 EKAKIIKTL
+966 DKAKVIKQL
-975 VDILQKAMSQYSKSA
+975 VEILQKAMSQYSKSA
-990 TYASERWTFKATN
+990 TYASEKWTFRATN

-1026 EERFAERIGIVQ
+1026 EEKFAERIGIVQ

-1064 NQDVIEAEEGYIE
+1064 NKDVVEAEEGYIE

-1098 PDSASIVKEYVEY
+1098 PDSAAIVKEYVEY
-1111 EGMAKEDAI
+1111 EGAVKEDAI
-1120 EAVHE
+1120 EMAHE

-1132 ELTNRSNGAKE
+1132 ELNTRSEGAKQ
-1143 LAVPQCATGIKA
+1143 LAIPQCATGIKA
-1155 AAHYGIENQWTAKLF
+1155 SAHYGIDNQWTAKLF

-1189 FDPSTLFSD
+1189 FDPSTLFAD
-1198 PAYFKTKARLEQIAK
+1198 PSYFKTKARLEQISK

-1223 NTYREIIKDA
+1223 NTYRDIIKDA

-1241 AELADL
+1241 AELAEL
-1247 QKQLYAG
+1247 KKQMEPAP
-1254 SASTTSSVGGSDA
+1254 STSMGGMDDA
-1267 SMDEPAE
+1267 SMDAS
-1274 AAEEPEP
+1274 EP
-1281 APAPAPKAKKKAK
+1281 APAPAAPAKKASGK
-1294 KKKK
+1294 KKGKKR

>member
-1 MKKFLLVGAIVCSL
+1 MKKIFLVAAIVCSF
-15 VGSSFAASDP
+15 VGTSFAASDP
-25 CKDKVNEAKK
+25 CKDKTKEAKN
-35 LAAKCKAMPK
+35 LLAKCKSMEK
-45 GSEKTQCANSY
+45 GSAKYKECANSY
-56 KVLKNQAEQACRS
+56 KVAKNQAAQACRS

-76 MEDAI
+76 MQDAI
-81 RQWEKQVNNCK
+81 TQWEKQVNNCK

-111 QLEEKHFLDKNAQYE
+111 QLEEKLFLDKQEQYE

-143 NIDQLPKAD
+143 DIDKFPKAD

-168 KEDKTPTVIYQAAAV
+168 KEDKTPVVLYQAAAV
-183 QEASGEDE
+183 QEASGEDD
-191 KAFKL
+191 KAYKL
-196 RMRLVENFPDNGLVP
+196 RMRLVEGFPDNGLVP

-239 FETLT
+239 FENLT

-256 ESYYNIAEYETAAI
+256 ESYYNIAEYETAAV
-270 KYYEYIIGADKGKYP
+270 KYYDYIIGADKGKYP
-285 ADLRAEAMDFMAASF
+285 NDLRAEAMDFMAASF

-350 MSINPDYIDAPLA
+350 MQINPDYIDAPLA
-363 DIAMIEILIIQ
+363 DIAMIEILIVQ

-380 QQHRYTVVKRYDR
+380 QQHRYVVVKRYDR
-393 SSSWYKKN
+393 SSSWYKRN
-401 QKYPESVKNAET
+401 QKYPESVKNAEI

-475 ALVYQEMAQYA
+475 ALVYQEMGQHA

-528 QAREAAKKK
+528 QAREDAKKK
-537 NYNDDAVKAYSSAE
+537 KAGDDAKKAYTLPE

-563 AKFGQNKEA
+563 AKYGNNKEA

-586 KQFKVAVGVL
+586 KQYKTAVTVL
-596 RKLKQD
+596 RELRKKY
-602 FPKHQYILLISRM
+602 PNHQYILLISRM
-615 LAQSLLESGSY
+615 LAQSLLESDQL
-626 DESLTEFEWLY
+626 DEALTEFEWLY
-637 KQYTQVKETR
+637 KQYHDVKATK

-659 AYVLFQMAEQSV
+659 AAVLFQMAEKAV
-671 KAGQYEKGAE
+671 KAQRYEEGAV

-686 VKRYPLIDIA
+686 VKRYPLVSFA
-696 DKAVFEAGAAYEKN
+696 DKAVFEAGVAYENAK
-710 QNYTKAAE
+710 QHDKAAE
-718 TFMILPKQYAK
+718 TFMILPKQYA
-729 SPLTIKGI
+729 SSSLTIKGI
-737 VRAGDAHKK
+737 LRAASNYKK
-746 AANAKKSDQK
+746 GGKPQQAATT
-756 YFEAEYREAAQTYL
+756 FL

-837 EAIRCNKDLVR
+837 EAIRCSKDLVR
-848 DYPKSSYALDA
+848 DYPKSTYALDA
-859 AFSIPMAYGNAKKW
+859 AFSIPMAYANAKKW
-873 DLAAQEYHF
+873 DLAASEYHT
-882 FIKNYGNDDK
+882 FIKMYQEDK

-901 AARAYMELKEEE
+901 AARAYMELKEED
-913 KAVEDY
+913 KAIADY
-919 RKTLEAYDKYGLQIK
+919 DATLKNYDKFGLQIK
-934 NADPGVPAEAAFYL
+934 NADPGIPAEAAFYM
-948 GEYEYHK
+948 GEHEFHK
-955 MEPYVL
+955 MDPIVL
-961 KGKEK
+961 KGQEK
-966 EKAKIIKTL
+966 DKAEIIKNL
-975 VDILQKAMSQYSKSA
+975 VEILQKAMGHYSKSA
-990 TYASERWTFKATN
+990 AYASEKWTFRATN

-1015 IREQELNGKKE
+1015 IREQEMNAKKE
-1026 EERFAERIGIVQ
+1026 EEKFAERITIVQ
-1038 QLPSYYEQARPI
+1038 QLPNYYEQARPI

-1064 NQDVIEAEEGYIE
+1064 NKDVVEAEEGYIE
-1077 MYYQGC
+1077 MFYQGC
-1083 AVFVEVADAFANSPL
+1083 AVFVEVADAFANAPL
-1098 PDSASIVKEYVEY
+1098 PDSAQIVAYYIQE
-1111 EGMAKEDAI
+1111 EGMTKEDAM

-1125 DLEAYRE
+1125 DQEAYRE
-1132 ELTNRSNGAKE
+1132 ELANKSDASKQ
-1143 LAVPQCATGIKA
+1143 LAIPQCATGIKA
-1155 AAHYGIENQWTAKLF
+1155 SAHYGIDNQWTAKLF
-1170 ELLKSLDENN
+1170 ETLRSLDEAN
-1180 ETLNTKIEK
+1180 EVLNTKIEK

-1198 PAYFKTKARLEQIAK
+1198 PTYFKTKARIEQISK
-1213 SEVMTPEEQI
+1213 SEVMTPEERI
-1223 NTYREIIKDA
+1223 NTFREIIKDA
-1233 KAENEKLK
+1233 KAEAEKLR

-1247 QKQLYAG
+1247 QKQLASG
-1254 SASTTSSVGGSDA
+1254 VSAAPAA
-1267 SMDEPAE
+1267 SEDSEPAMS
-1274 AAEEPEP
+1274 EPEP
-1281 APAPAPKAKKKAK
+1281 EAAPAAPAKKKAGK
-1294 KKKK
+1294 KKGKKK

>member
-1 MKKFLLVGAIVCSL
+1 MKKIILVAAIVCSFI
-15 VGSSFAASDP
+15 GTSFAASDP
-25 CKDKVNEAKK
+25 CKDKTNEAKK
-35 LAAKCKAMPK
+35 LLAKCKSMEK
-45 GSEKTQCANSY
+45 GSAKYKECANSY
-56 KVLKNQAEQACRS
+56 KVAKNQAAQACRS

-76 MEDAI
+76 MQDAI
-81 RQWEKQVNNCK
+81 TQWEKQVNNCK

-111 QLEEKHFLDKNAQYE
+111 QLEEKLFLDKQEQYE

-143 NIDQLPKAD
+143 DIDKFPKAD

-168 KEDKTPTVIYQAAAV
+168 KEDKTPVVLYQAAAV
-183 QEASGEDE
+183 QEASGEDD
-191 KAFKL
+191 KAYKL

-239 FETLT
+239 FESLT

-270 KYYEYIIGADKGKYP
+270 KYYDYIIGADKGKYP
-285 ADLRAEAMDFMAASF
+285 NDLRAEAMDFMAASF

-380 QQHRYTVVKRYDR
+380 QQHRYVVVKRYDR
-393 SSSWYKKN
+393 NSSWYKRN

-475 ALVYQEMAQYA
+475 ALVYQEMGQHA

-508 GSEALLKKE
+508 GSESLLKKE

-528 QAREAAKKK
+528 QAREDAKKK
-537 NYNDDAVKAYSSAE
+537 KAGDDAKKAYTLPE

-563 AKFGQNKEA
+563 AKYGNNKEA

-586 KQFKVAVGVL
+586 KQYKTAVTVL
-596 RKLKQD
+596 RELRKKY
-602 FPKHQYILLISRM
+602 PNHQYILLISRM
-615 LAQSLLESGSY
+615 LAQSLLESDQL
-626 DESLTEFEWLY
+626 DEALTEFEWLY
-637 KQYTQVKETR
+637 KQYHDVKATK

-659 AYVLFQMAEQSV
+659 AAVLFQMAEKAV
-671 KAGQYEKGAE
+671 KNQRYEEGAQ

-686 VKRYPLIDIA
+686 VKRYPLVSFA
-696 DKAVFEAGAAYEKN
+696 DKAVFEAGVAYENAK
-710 QNYTKAAE
+710 QHDKAAE
-718 TFMILPKQYAK
+718 TFMILPKQYA
-729 SPLTIKGI
+729 SSSLTIKGI
-737 VRAGDAHKK
+737 LRAASNYKK
-746 AANAKKSDQK
+746 GGKPQQAATT
-756 YFEAEYREAAQTYL
+756 FL

-779 SMAFMAIGSAAQ
+779 SMAFQAIGFAAQ
-791 TYDSIADKK
+791 TYDSIPDKK
-800 SAAMTYE
+800 NAAVTFE
-807 IAYKRYP
+807 LAYKRYP
-814 KDERT
+814 KHEKT
-819 PGYLYS
+819 PAFLYS

-837 EAIRCNKDLVR
+837 EAIRCSKDLVR
-848 DYPKSSYALDA
+848 DYPKSTYALDA
-859 AFSIPMAYGNAKKW
+859 AFSIPVAYGNAKKW

-955 MEPYVL
+955 MDPYVL

-966 EKAKIIKTL
+966 EKAKIIKQL
-975 VDILQKAMSQYSKSA
+975 VEILQKAMSQYSKSA

-1026 EERFAERIGIVQ
+1026 EERFAERITVVQ

-1098 PDSASIVKEYVEY
+1098 PDSAAIVKEYVEY
-1111 EGMAKEDAI
+1111 EGAVKEDAI
-1120 EAVHE
+1120 EMAHE

-1132 ELTNRSNGAKE
+1132 ELNNRSNGAKE

-1155 AAHYGIENQWTAKLF
+1155 SAHYGIDNQWTAKLY
-1170 ELLKSLDENN
+1170 ETLKSLDENN

-1189 FDPSTLFSD
+1189 FDPSTLFAD
-1198 PAYFKTKARLEQIAK
+1198 PSYFKTKARIEQISK

-1223 NTYREIIKDA
+1223 NTYRDIIKEA
-1233 KAENEKLK
+1233 QSENEKLK
-1241 AELADL
+1241 AELAEL
-1247 QKQLYAG
+1247 KKQMAP
-1254 SASTTSSVGGSDA
+1254 APSTSMGGMDDDT
-1267 SMDEPAE
+1267 SMDSPAP
-1274 AAEEPEP
+1274 AA
-1281 APAPAPKAKKKAK
+1281 APAPAKKASAKKKGK
-1294 KKKK
+1294 KR

>member
-1 MKKFLLVGAIVCSL
+1 MKKLLLVSAIICSL
-15 VGSSFAASDP
+15 AGNSIAASDP
-25 CKDKVNEAKK
+25 CKEKTAEAKK
-35 LAAKCKAMPK
+35 MMAKCKSIGK
-45 GSEKTQCANSY
+45 GNSGYEQCASSY
-56 KVLKNQAEQACRS
+56 KVIKNQAAQACRS
-69 GGLDEKG
+69 GGLDEDG
-76 MEDAI
+76 MRQAI
-81 RQWEKQVNNCK
+81 AQWEKQVNNCK
-92 GKQNKRCASALQ
+92 GKQNARCASALQ

-111 QLEEKHFLDKNAQYE
+111 QLEEKLFLDKNAQYE

-168 KEDKTPTVIYQAAAV
+168 NESKTPTVIYQAAAV
-183 QEASGEDE
+183 QEASGEDD
-191 KAFKL
+191 KAYKL
-196 RMRLVENFPDNGLVP
+196 RMRLVEKFPDNGLVP

-224 RKFRDAIKAYKKVTG
+224 RKFRDAINAYKKVTG
-239 FETLT
+239 FDNLT

-256 ESYYNIAEYETAAI
+256 ESYYNTAEYETAAI
-270 KYYEYIIGADKGKYP
+270 KYFEYIIGADKGKYP

-380 QQHRYTVVKRYDR
+380 QKHRYTVVKRYDR
-393 SSSWYKKN
+393 NSSWYKKN

-448 AIKAYEAFLKRYAK
+448 AIKAYEAFLARYKK

-528 QAREAAKKK
+528 QSRETAKKNK
-537 NYNDDAVKAYSSAE
+537 YGDDAVKAYKSEE

-563 AKFGQNKEA
+563 AKFGQYKEA
-572 AELAYNAAIVHYDA
+572 AELAYNASIVHYDA
-586 KQFKVAVGVL
+586 KQFKTAVVVL
-596 RKLKQD
+596 RDLKQK
-602 FPKHQYILLISRM
+602 FPNHQYILLISRM
-615 LAQSLLESGSY
+615 LAQSLLESSQL
-626 DESLTEFEWLY
+626 DDALKEFEWLFV
-637 KQYTQVKETR
+637 QYTKVKETR

-671 KAGQYEKGAE
+671 KQGQFEKGAQ

-696 DKAVFEAGAAYEKN
+696 DKAVFEAAVAYESAK
-710 QNYTKAAE
+710 QFTKASE
-718 TFMILPKQYAK
+718 TFMMLPKQYAS

-737 VRAGDAHKK
+737 VRAGDAYKK
-746 AANAKKSDQK
+746 EAATKKNDKKYYDQM
-756 YFEAEYREAAQTYL
+756 YRNAAQTYL

-791 TYDSIADKK
+791 VYDSIADKK
-800 SAAMTYE
+800 SAAVTYE

-825 ACLSYDEAKMTD
+825 ACLSYDEAKMVD

-859 AFSIPMAYGNAKKW
+859 AFSIPMAYANAKKW
-873 DLAAQEYHF
+873 DLAAKEYHT
-882 FIKNYGNDDK
+882 FIKLYTEDK

-901 AARAYMELKEEE
+901 AARAYMELKEED
-913 KAVEDY
+913 KAIADY
-919 RKTLEAYDKYGLQIK
+919 DATLKNYDKFGLQIK
-934 NADPGVPAEAAFYL
+934 NADPGVPAEAAYYL
-948 GEYEYHK
+948 GEHEYKK
-955 MEPYVL
+955 MEPIVL
-961 KGKEK
+961 KGKDK
-966 EKAKIIKTL
+966 EKAKIIKQL
-975 VDILQKAMSQYSKSA
+975 VDILQKAMGHYSKSA
-990 TYASERWTFKATN
+990 TYASERWTFRATN
-1003 KMGMLFVTMAAK
+1003 RMGMLFVTMAAK

-1026 EERFAERIGIVQ
+1026 DERFAERIGIVQ

-1111 EGMAKEDAI
+1111 EGMAKEDAV

-1132 ELTNRSNGAKE
+1132 ELNTRSEGAKD
-1143 LAVPQCATGIKA
+1143 LAKPQCATGIKA
-1155 AAHYGIENQWTAKLF
+1155 SAHYGIDNQWTAKLF
-1170 ELLKSLDENN
+1170 ELLKSLDEND
-1180 ETLNTKIEK
+1180 EALNTKIEK

-1198 PAYFKTKARLEQIAK
+1198 PAYFKTKARIEQISK

-1223 NTYREIIKDA
+1223 ATYRDIIKEA
-1233 KAENEKLK
+1233 KAEREKLM
-1241 AELADL
+1241 AELAEL
-1247 QKQLYAG
+1247 
-1254 SASTTSSVGGSDA
+1254 
-1267 SMDEPAE
+1267 
-1274 AAEEPEP
+1274 
-1281 APAPAPKAKKKAK
+1281 KKKLSPVPTTTGAGAAAGAADADEAGY
-1294 KKKK
+1294 

>member
-1 MKKFLLVGAIVCSL
+1 MKKIFLVAAIVCSF
-15 VGSSFAASDP
+15 VGTSFAASDP
-25 CKDKVNEAKK
+25 CKDKTKEAKN
-35 LAAKCKAMPK
+35 LLAKCKSMEK
-45 GSEKTQCANSY
+45 GSAKYKECANSY
-56 KVLKNQAEQACRS
+56 KVAKNQAAQACRS

-76 MEDAI
+76 MQDAI
-81 RQWEKQVNNCK
+81 TQWEKQVNNCK

-111 QLEEKHFLDKNAQYE
+111 QLEEKLFLDKQEQYE

-143 NIDQLPKAD
+143 DIDKFPKAD

-168 KEDKTPTVIYQAAAV
+168 KEDKTPVVLYQAAAV
-183 QEASGEDE
+183 QEASGEDD
-191 KAFKL
+191 KAYKL
-196 RMRLVENFPDNGLVP
+196 RMRLVEGFPDNGLVP

-239 FETLT
+239 FENLT

-270 KYYEYIIGADKGKYP
+270 KYYDYIIGADKGKYP
-285 ADLRAEAMDFMAASF
+285 NDLRAEAMDFMAASF

-380 QQHRYTVVKRYDR
+380 QQHRYVVVKRYDR
-393 SSSWYKKN
+393 NSSWYKRN

-475 ALVYQEMAQYA
+475 ALVYQEMGQHA

-508 GSEALLKKE
+508 GSESLLKKE

-528 QAREAAKKK
+528 QAREDAKKK
-537 NYNDDAVKAYSSAE
+537 KAGDDAKKAYTLPE

-563 AKFGQNKEA
+563 AKYGNNKEA

-586 KQFKVAVGVL
+586 KQYKTAVTVL
-596 RKLKQD
+596 RELRKKY
-602 FPKHQYILLISRM
+602 PNHQYILLISRM
-615 LAQSLLESGSY
+615 LAQSLLESDQL
-626 DESLTEFEWLY
+626 DEALTEFEWLY
-637 KQYTQVKETR
+637 KQYHDVKATK

-659 AYVLFQMAEQSV
+659 AAVLFQMAEKAV
-671 KAGQYEKGAE
+671 KAQRYEEGAV

-686 VKRYPLIDIA
+686 VKRYPLVSFA
-696 DKAVFEAGAAYEKN
+696 DKAVFEAGVAYENAK
-710 QNYTKAAE
+710 QHDKAAE
-718 TFMILPKQYAK
+718 TFMILPKQYA
-729 SPLTIKGI
+729 SSSLTIKGI
-737 VRAGDAHKK
+737 LRAASNYKK
-746 AANAKKSDQK
+746 GGKPQQAATT
-756 YFEAEYREAAQTYL
+756 FL

-779 SMAFMAIGSAAQ
+779 SMAFQAIGFAAQ
-791 TYDSIADKK
+791 TYDSIPDKK
-800 SAAMTYE
+800 NAAVTFE
-807 IAYKRYP
+807 LAYKRYP
-814 KDERT
+814 KHEKT
-819 PGYLYS
+819 PAFLYS

-837 EAIRCNKDLVR
+837 EAIRCSKDLVR
-848 DYPKSSYALDA
+848 DYPKSTYALDA
-859 AFSIPMAYGNAKKW
+859 AFSIPVAYGNAKKW

-948 GEYEYHK
+948 GEHEFHK
-955 MEPYVL
+955 MEPIVL

-966 EKAKIIKTL
+966 EKAKTIKQL

-1015 IREQELNGKKE
+1015 IREQELNGKKD
-1026 EERFAERIGIVQ
+1026 EERFAERITVVQ

-1098 PDSASIVKEYVEY
+1098 PDSAAIVKEYVEY
-1111 EGMAKEDAI
+1111 EGAVKEDAI
-1120 EAVHE
+1120 EMAHE

-1132 ELTNRSNGAKE
+1132 ELNNRSNGAKE

-1155 AAHYGIENQWTAKLF
+1155 SAHYGIDNQWTAKLF
-1170 ELLKSLDENN
+1170 ETLKMLDENN

-1189 FDPSTLFSD
+1189 FDPSTLFAD
-1198 PAYFKTKARLEQIAK
+1198 PAYFKTKARLEQISK

-1223 NTYREIIKDA
+1223 NTYRDIIKDA

-1241 AELADL
+1241 AELAEL
-1247 QKQLYAG
+1247 KKQMAP
-1254 SASTTSSVGGSDA
+1254 APSTSMGGMDDDT
-1267 SMDEPAE
+1267 SMDSPAP
-1274 AAEEPEP
+1274 AA
-1281 APAPAPKAKKKAK
+1281 APAPAKKASAKKKGK
-1294 KKKK
+1294 KR

>member
-1 MKKFLLVGAIVCSL
+1 MKKIILAMAMICTLVGT
-15 VGSSFAASDP
+15 SFAADP
-25 CKDKVNEAKK
+25 CKEKTNEAKK
-35 LAAKCKAMPK
+35 LLAKCKSMEK
-45 GSEKTQCANSY
+45 GSAKYKECANSY
-56 KVLKNQAEQACRS
+56 KVAKNAAAQACRS

-76 MEDAI
+76 MQDAI
-81 RQWEKQVNNCK
+81 AQWEKQVNNCK

-111 QLEEKHFLDKNAQYE
+111 QLEEKLFLDKQAQYE

-138 PAKCA
+138 PEKCA
-143 NIDQLPKAD
+143 NIDQFPKAD

-168 KEDKTPTVIYQAAAV
+168 KEDKTPVVLYQAAAV
-183 QEASGEDE
+183 QEASGEDD
-191 KAFKL
+191 KAFHL
-196 RMRLVENFPDNGLVP
+196 RDRLVRNFPDNGLVP

-224 RKFRDAIKAYKKVTG
+224 RKFRDAISAYKKVTG
-239 FETLT
+239 FENLT

-256 ESYYNIAEYETAAI
+256 ESYYNIAEYETAAV
-270 KYYEYIIGADKGKYP
+270 KYYDYIIGADKGKYP
-285 ADLRAEAMDFMAASF
+285 NDLRAEAMDFMAASF

-305 GGVQEAEAFLKD
+305 GGVAEAEAFLKD

-380 QQHRYTVVKRYDR
+380 QQHRYVVVKRYDR

-475 ALVYQEMAQYA
+475 ALVYQEMGQHA

-528 QAREAAKKK
+528 QAREDAKKK
-537 NYNDDAVKAYSSAE
+537 KAGDDAVKAYNLPE

-563 AKFGQNKEA
+563 KKYGENKEA

-586 KQFKVAVGVL
+586 KQYKTAVTVL
-596 RKLKQD
+596 RELRKKY
-602 FPKHQYILLISRM
+602 PNHQYILLISRM
-615 LAQSLLESGSY
+615 LAQSLLESDQL
-626 DESLTEFEWLY
+626 DEALTEFEWLY
-637 KQYTQVKETR
+637 KQYHDVKATK

-659 AYVLFQMAEQSV
+659 AAVLFQKAEKAV
-671 KAGQYEKGAE
+671 KNQRYEEGAV

-686 VKRYPLIDIA
+686 VKRYPLVSFA
-696 DKAVFEAGAAYEKN
+696 DKAVFEAGVAYENAKN
-710 QNYTKAAE
+710 HDKAAE
-718 TFMILPKQYAK
+718 TFMILPKQYA
-729 SPLTIKGI
+729 SSSLTIKGI
-737 VRAGDAHKK
+737 LRAASNYKK
-746 AANAKKSDQK
+746 GGKPQQAATT
-756 YFEAEYREAAQTYL
+756 FL

-779 SMAFMAIGSAAQ
+779 SMAFQAIGFAAQ
-791 TYDSIADKK
+791 TYDSIPDKK
-800 SAAMTYE
+800 NAAVTFE
-807 IAYKRYP
+807 LAYKRYP
-814 KDERT
+814 KHEKT
-819 PGYLYS
+819 PAFLYS

-837 EAIRCNKDLVR
+837 EAIRCSKDLVR
-848 DYPKSSYALDA
+848 DYPKSTYALDA
-859 AFSIPMAYGNAKKW
+859 AFSIPVAYGNAKKW

-955 MEPYVL
+955 MEPIVI

-966 EKAKIIKTL
+966 DKAKVIKQL
-975 VDILQKAMSQYSKSA
+975 VEILQKAMSQYSKSA
-990 TYASERWTFKATN
+990 TYASEKWTFRATN

-1026 EERFAERIGIVQ
+1026 EEKFAERIGIVQ

-1064 NQDVIEAEEGYIE
+1064 NKDVVEAEEGYIE

-1098 PDSASIVKEYVEY
+1098 PDSAAIVKEYVEY
-1111 EGMAKEDAI
+1111 EGAVKEDAI
-1120 EAVHE
+1120 EMAHE

-1132 ELTNRSNGAKE
+1132 ELNTRSDGAKQ
-1143 LAVPQCATGIKA
+1143 LAIPQCATGIKA
-1155 AAHYGIENQWTAKLF
+1155 SAHYGIDNQWTAKLF

-1189 FDPSTLFSD
+1189 FDPSTLFAD
-1198 PAYFKTKARLEQIAK
+1198 PSYFKTKARLEQISK

-1223 NTYREIIKDA
+1223 NTYRDIIKDA

-1241 AELADL
+1241 AELAEL
-1247 QKQLYAG
+1247 KKQMEPAP
-1254 SASTTSSVGGSDA
+1254 STSMGGMDDA
-1267 SMDEPAE
+1267 SMDAS
-1274 AAEEPEP
+1274 EP
-1281 APAPAPKAKKKAK
+1281 APAPAAPAKKASGK
-1294 KKKK
+1294 KKGKKR

>member
-1 MKKFLLVGAIVCSL
+1 MKNLLLVSAIVCSM
-15 VGSSFAASDP
+15 VGTTFAASDP
-25 CKDKVNEAKK
+25 CQDKTAEAKK
-35 LAAKCKAMPK
+35 LLAKCKSIGK
-45 GSEKTQCANSY
+45 GNSGYEQCASSY
-56 KVLKNQAEQACRS
+56 KVIKNQAEQACRS
-69 GGLDEKG
+69 GGLDEAG
-76 MEDAI
+76 MRDAI
-81 RQWEKQVNNCK
+81 AQWEKQVERCK
-92 GKQNKRCASALQ
+92 GKVNNRCASALQ

-111 QLEEKHFLDKNAQYE
+111 QLEEKQFLDKNAQYE

-143 NIDQLPKAD
+143 NIGQFPKAD

-168 KEDKTPTVIYQAAAV
+168 KEAKAPTVIYQAAAV
-183 QEASGEDE
+183 QEASGEDD
-191 KAFKL
+191 KAYKL
-196 RMRLVENFPDNGLVP
+196 RMQLVRDFPDNGLVP

-224 RKFRDAIKAYKKVTG
+224 RKFKDAIAAYKKVTG
-239 FETLT
+239 FENLT

-270 KYYEYIIGADKGKYP
+270 KYYDYIIGADKGKYP
-285 ADLRAEAMDFMAASF
+285 NDLRAEAMDFMAASF

-305 GGVQEAEAFLKD
+305 GGVQEAEAFLRD
-317 KKVPFK
+317 KKVAFK

-350 MSINPDYIDAPLA
+350 MNINPDYIDAPLA
-363 DIAMIEILIIQ
+363 DIAMIEILIVQ
-374 QKFEEA
+374 QKFEDA
-380 QQHRYTVVKRYDR
+380 QAHRYEVVKRYDR
-393 SSSWYKKN
+393 NSSWYKKN
-401 QKYPESVKNAET
+401 QKYPESVKNAEK

-420 DIPQYHHAR
+420 DIPQYHHAQ

-438 LEAGKKQYAE
+438 IEGGKKQYGK
-448 AIKAYEAFLKRYAK
+448 AIEAYEAFLKRYAK

-475 ALVYQEMAQYA
+475 ALVYQEMGQHA
-486 NAAKMFNWIVDTDT
+486 NAAKMFNWIVETDT
-500 TRYGRRPM
+500 TRYGRREM
-508 GSEALLKKE
+508 GSANLLSKDEAG
-517 EAAYNAVLMMD
+517 YNAVLMMD
-528 QAREAAKKK
+528 QARENARKTKA
-537 NYNDDAVKAYSSAE
+537 NDDAVQAYSLPE
-551 TKAYFAQVDKYM
+551 TKAYFDQVDKYM
-563 AKFGQNKEA
+563 AKFGKNKEA

-586 KQFKVAVGVL
+586 KQFSVAVNVL

-615 LAQSLLESGSY
+615 LAQSLLESGQL
-626 DESLTEFEWLY
+626 DESLTEFEWLL
-637 KQYTQVKETR
+637 KQYKAKETR
-647 NDSMAKEIEKAI
+647 NDSMAAEIEKAI
-659 AYVLFQMAEQSV
+659 AYVLFQKAETSV
-671 KAGQYEKGAE
+671 KEGKSEAGAK
-681 AYLAL
+681 AYLDL
-686 VKRYPLIDIA
+686 VKRYPTIDIA
-696 DKAVFEAGAAYEKN
+696 DKAIFEAAAAYESMN
-710 QNYTKAAE
+710 QFNKAAE
-718 TFMILPKQYAK
+718 TFMLLPKNYK
-729 SPLTIKGI
+729 SSPLTVKGI
-737 VRAGDAHKK
+737 LRAASNYKK
-746 AANAKKSDQK
+746 DKKPVV
-756 YFEAEYREAAQTYL
+756 AAQTFL
-770 FITNNFPQD
+770 FITDNFPQD
-779 SMAFMAIGSAAQ
+779 SMAFPAIGFAAQ
-791 TYDSIADKK
+791 TYDSIPDKK
-800 SAAMTYE
+800 QAAITFE
-807 IAYKRYP
+807 LAYKRYP
-814 KDERT
+814 KNEET
-819 PGYLYS
+819 PSFLYS
-825 ACLSYDEAKMTD
+825 ACLSYDEAKMTN
-837 EAIRCNKDLVR
+837 EAIRCSKDLVR

-873 DLAAQEYHF
+873 DLAASEYHN
-882 FIKNYGNDDK
+882 FIKAYGQEDK

-901 AARAYMELKEEE
+901 AARAYMELKEED

-955 MEPYVL
+955 MDPYVL

-966 EKAKIIKTL
+966 EKAKTIKTL

-1026 EERFAERIGIVQ
+1026 EEKFAERIGIVQ

-1143 LAVPQCATGIKA
+1143 LAIPQCATGIKA
-1155 AAHYGIENQWTAKLF
+1155 AAHYGIENQWTEKLF

-1223 NTYREIIKDA
+1223 TTYREIIKDA

-1247 QKQLYAG
+1247 QKQLAGG
-1254 SASTTSSVGGSDA
+1254 SASTSSSAGS
-1267 SMDEPAE
+1267 SMDEADDSV
-1274 AAEEPEP
+1274 EPEA
-1281 APAPAPKAKKKAK
+1281 APAPAPKAKKKAAK
-1294 KKKK
+1294 KKGKKK

>member
-1 MKKFLLVGAIVCSL
+1 MKKIFLVAAIVCSF
-15 VGSSFAASDP
+15 VGTSFAASDP
-25 CKDKVNEAKK
+25 CKDKTKEAKN
-35 LAAKCKAMPK
+35 LLAKCKSMEK
-45 GSEKTQCANSY
+45 GSAKYKECANSY
-56 KVLKNQAEQACRS
+56 KVAKNQAAQACRS

-76 MEDAI
+76 MQDAI
-81 RQWEKQVNNCK
+81 TQWEKQVNNCK

-111 QLEEKHFLDKNAQYE
+111 QLEEKLFLDKQEQYE

-143 NIDQLPKAD
+143 DIDKFPKAD

-168 KEDKTPTVIYQAAAV
+168 KEDKTPVVLYQAAAV
-183 QEASGEDE
+183 QEASGEDD
-191 KAFKL
+191 KAYKL
-196 RMRLVENFPDNGLVP
+196 RMRLVEGFPDNGLVP

-239 FETLT
+239 FENLT

-270 KYYEYIIGADKGKYP
+270 KYYDYIIGADKGKYP
-285 ADLRAEAMDFMAASF
+285 NDLRAEAMDFMAASF

-380 QQHRYTVVKRYDR
+380 QQHRYVVVKRYDR
-393 SSSWYKKN
+393 NSSWYKRN

-475 ALVYQEMAQYA
+475 ALVYQEMGQHA

-508 GSEALLKKE
+508 GSESLLKKE

-528 QAREAAKKK
+528 QAREDAKKK
-537 NYNDDAVKAYSSAE
+537 KAGDDAKKAYTLPE

-563 AKFGQNKEA
+563 AKYGNNKEA

-586 KQFKVAVGVL
+586 KQYKTAVTVL
-596 RKLKQD
+596 RELRKKY
-602 FPKHQYILLISRM
+602 PNHQYILLISRM
-615 LAQSLLESGSY
+615 LAQSLLESDQL
-626 DESLTEFEWLY
+626 DEALTEFEWLY
-637 KQYTQVKETR
+637 KQYHDVKATK

-659 AYVLFQMAEQSV
+659 AAVLFQMAEKAV
-671 KAGQYEKGAE
+671 KAQRYEEGAV

-686 VKRYPLIDIA
+686 VKRYPLVSFA
-696 DKAVFEAGAAYEKN
+696 DKAVFEAGVAYENAK
-710 QNYTKAAE
+710 QHDKAAE
-718 TFMILPKQYAK
+718 TFMILPKQYA
-729 SPLTIKGI
+729 SSSLTIKGI
-737 VRAGDAHKK
+737 LRAASNYKK
-746 AANAKKSDQK
+746 GGKPQQAATT
-756 YFEAEYREAAQTYL
+756 FL

-779 SMAFMAIGSAAQ
+779 SMAFQAIGFAAQ
-791 TYDSIADKK
+791 TYDSITDKK
-800 SAAMTYE
+800 NAAVTFE
-807 IAYKRYP
+807 LAYKRYP
-814 KDERT
+814 KHEKT
-819 PGYLYS
+819 PAFLYS

-837 EAIRCNKDLVR
+837 EAIRCSKDLVR
-848 DYPKSSYALDA
+848 DYPKSTYALDA
-859 AFSIPMAYGNAKKW
+859 AFSIPVAYGNAKKW

-948 GEYEYHK
+948 GEHEYHK
-955 MEPYVL
+955 MEPIVL

-966 EKAKIIKTL
+966 EKAKTIKQL

-1015 IREQELNGKKE
+1015 IREQELNGKKD
-1026 EERFAERIGIVQ
+1026 EERFAERITVVQ

-1098 PDSASIVKEYVEY
+1098 PDSAAIVKEYVEY
-1111 EGMAKEDAI
+1111 EGAVKEDAI
-1120 EAVHE
+1120 EMAHE

-1132 ELTNRSNGAKE
+1132 ELNNRSNGAKE

-1155 AAHYGIENQWTAKLF
+1155 SAHYGIDNQWTAKLF
-1170 ELLKSLDENN
+1170 ETLKSLDENN

-1189 FDPSTLFSD
+1189 FDPSTLFAD
-1198 PAYFKTKARLEQIAK
+1198 PSYFKTKARLEQISK

-1223 NTYREIIKDA
+1223 NTYRDIIKDA

-1241 AELADL
+1241 AELAEL
-1247 QKQLYAG
+1247 KKQMAPAPSTSMG
-1254 SASTTSSVGGSDA
+1254 GMGDDSAMDA
-1267 SMDEPAE
+1267 DTPA
-1274 AAEEPEP
+1274 A
-1281 APAPAPKAKKKAK
+1281 APAPAKKASGKKKGK
-1294 KKKK
+1294 RR

>member
-1 MKKFLLVGAIVCSL
+1 MKNLLLVSAIVASL
-15 VGSSFAASDP
+15 VGTSFAADP
-25 CKDKVNEAKK
+25 CKEKTAEAKK
-35 LAAKCKAMPK
+35 MMAKCKAIGK
-45 GSEKTQCANSY
+45 GNAGYESCASSY
-56 KVLKNQAEQACRS
+56 KVAKNQAEQACRS

-76 MEDAI
+76 MTDAI
-81 RQWEKQVNNCK
+81 AQWEKQVNNCK
-92 GKQNKRCASALQ
+92 GKQNARCASALQ

-111 QLEEKHFLDKNAQYE
+111 QLEEKQFLDRTAQYE

-143 NIDQLPKAD
+143 NIDDLPKAD

-168 KEDKTPTVIYQAAAV
+168 KESKTPTVMYQAAAV
-183 QEASGEDE
+183 LEASGEDD

-196 RMRLVENFPDNGLVP
+196 RDRLVKTFPDNGLVP

-224 RKFRDAIKAYKKVTG
+224 RKFKDAINAYKKVTG
-239 FETLT
+239 FDNLT

-256 ESYYNIAEYETAAI
+256 ESYYETAEFETAAI
-270 KYYEYIIGADKGKYP
+270 QYYNYIIGADKGKYP
-285 ADLRAEAMDFMAASF
+285 ADLRGEAMDFMAAAF

-317 KKVPFK
+317 KKVNFK

-363 DIAMIEILIIQ
+363 DIAMIEILIVQ

-380 QQHRYTVVKRYDR
+380 QQHRYSVVKRYDR
-393 SSSWYKKN
+393 NSSWYKKN

-420 DIPQYHHAR
+420 DIPQYHHSR

-475 ALVYQEMAQYA
+475 ALVYQEMGQFA

-517 EAAYNAVLMMD
+517 EAGYNAVLMMD
-528 QAREAAKKK
+528 QAREAAKKNK
-537 NYNDDAVKAYSSAE
+537 AGDDAVKAYALPE
-551 TKAYFAQVDKYM
+551 TKAYFEQVKRYM

-586 KQFKVAVGVL
+586 KQFKTAVTEL

-602 FPKHQYILLISRM
+602 HPKHQYILLISRM
-615 LAQSLLESGSY
+615 LAQSLLESSQL
-626 DESLTEFEWLY
+626 DEALTEFEWLFA
-637 KQYTQVKETR
+637 QYSDKKKPTY

-659 AYVLFQMAEQSV
+659 AYVLFQQAEVSV
-671 KAGQYEKGAE
+671 KSKQYEKGAG

-686 VKRYPLIDIA
+686 VKRYPKIDIA
-696 DKAVFEAGAAYEKN
+696 DKAVFEAAAAYESAEK
-710 QNYTKAAE
+710 YTMAAQ
-718 TFMILPKQYAK
+718 TFMMLPKQYAA

-737 VRAGDAHKK
+737 VRAAGAYKK
-746 AANAKKSDQK
+746 ESAAVPANSKNAAKEK
-756 YFEAEYREAAQTYL
+756 ERLLREAANTYL
-770 FITNNFPQD
+770 FITNNFPKD
-779 SMAFMAIGSAAQ
+779 SMAFLAIASAAQ
-791 TYDSIADKK
+791 TYDSIPDKK
-800 SAAMTYE
+800 TAAMTYE
-807 IAYKRYP
+807 IAYKRYHE
-814 KDERT
+814 DERT

-825 ACLSYDEAKMTD
+825 ACLSYDEAKMAD
-837 EAIRCNKDLVR
+837 EAIRCSKDLVR

-859 AFSIPMAYGNAKKW
+859 AFSIPMAYANVKKW
-873 DLAAQEYHF
+873 DLAAKEYHT
-882 FIKNYGNDDK
+882 FIKMYTEDK

-901 AARAYMELKEEE
+901 AARAYMELKEED
-913 KAVEDY
+913 KAIADY
-919 RKTLEAYDKYGLQIK
+919 DATLKNYDKYGLQIK
-934 NADPGVPAEAAFYL
+934 NADPAVPAEAAFYL
-948 GEYEYHK
+948 GEHEYNK
-955 MEPYVL
+955 MTPMVI
-961 KGKEK
+961 KGKDK
-966 EKAKIIKTL
+966 EKAKVIKSL
-975 VDILQKAMSQYSKSA
+975 VDILQKAMGQYSKSA
-990 TYASERWTFKATN
+990 TYASEKWTFRATN
-1003 KMGMLFVTMAAK
+1003 KMGKLFVTMAEK

-1026 EERFAERIGIVQ
+1026 DERFAERIGIVQ
-1038 QLPSYYEQARPI
+1038 QLPSYYEQAQPI
-1050 FQKNID
+1050 FKKNID

-1064 NQDVIEAEEGYIE
+1064 NKDVVEAEEGYIE
-1077 MYYQGC
+1077 MYYQSA
-1083 AVFVEVADAFANSPL
+1083 AVYMEVADAFANSPL
-1098 PDSASIVKEYVEY
+1098 PDSAAIVKEYVEY
-1111 EGMAKEDAI
+1111 EGMVKDDAM

-1132 ELTNRSNGAKE
+1132 ELSSRSEAAKQ
-1143 LAVPQCATGIKA
+1143 AAIPVCQTGIKA
-1155 AAHYGIENQWTAKLF
+1155 SAYYGIDNQWTAKLF
-1170 ELLKSLDENN
+1170 ELLKSIDEAN
-1180 ETLNTKIEK
+1180 EVLNTKIEK

-1198 PAYFKTKARLEQIAK
+1198 PSYFKTKARIEQISK

-1223 NTYREIIKDA
+1223 ATYRDIIKEG

-1241 AELADL
+1241 AKLAELKKMLA
-1247 QKQLYAG
+1247 
-1254 SASTTSSVGGSDA
+1254 
-1267 SMDEPAE
+1267 
-1274 AAEEPEP
+1274 P
-1281 APAPAPKAKKKAK
+1281 APAPAAATGAGEF
-1294 KKKK
+1294 

>member
-1 MKKFLLVGAIVCSL
+1 MKKIILAMAMICTLVGT
-15 VGSSFAASDP
+15 SFAADP
-25 CKDKVNEAKK
+25 CKEKTNEAKK
-35 LAAKCKAMPK
+35 LLAKCKSMEK
-45 GSEKTQCANSY
+45 GSAKYKECANSY
-56 KVLKNQAEQACRS
+56 KVAKNAAAQACRS

-76 MEDAI
+76 MQDAI
-81 RQWEKQVNNCK
+81 AQWEKQVNNCK

-111 QLEEKHFLDKNAQYE
+111 QLEEKLFLDKQAQYE

-138 PAKCA
+138 PEKCA
-143 NIDQLPKAD
+143 NIDQFPKAD

-168 KEDKTPTVIYQAAAV
+168 KEDKTPVVLYQAAAV
-183 QEASGEDE
+183 QEASGEDD
-191 KAFKL
+191 KAFHL
-196 RMRLVENFPDNGLVP
+196 RDRLVRNFPDNGLVP

-224 RKFRDAIKAYKKVTG
+224 RKFRDAISAYKKVTG
-239 FETLT
+239 FENLT

-256 ESYYNIAEYETAAI
+256 ESYYNIAEYETAAV
-270 KYYEYIIGADKGKYP
+270 KYYDYIIGADKGKYP
-285 ADLRAEAMDFMAASF
+285 NDLRAEAMDFMAASF

-305 GGVQEAEAFLKD
+305 GGVAEAEAFLKD

-380 QQHRYTVVKRYDR
+380 QQHRYVVVKRYDR

-475 ALVYQEMAQYA
+475 ALVYQEMGQHA

-528 QAREAAKKK
+528 QAREDAKKK
-537 NYNDDAVKAYSSAE
+537 KAGDDAVKAYNLPE

-563 AKFGQNKEA
+563 KKYGENKEA

-586 KQFKVAVGVL
+586 KQYKTAVTVL
-596 RKLKQD
+596 RELRKKY
-602 FPKHQYILLISRM
+602 PNHQYILLISRM
-615 LAQSLLESGSY
+615 LAQSLLESDQL
-626 DESLTEFEWLY
+626 DEALTEFEWLY
-637 KQYTQVKETR
+637 KQYHDVKATK

-659 AYVLFQMAEQSV
+659 AAVLFQKAEKAV
-671 KAGQYEKGAE
+671 KNQRYEEGAV

-686 VKRYPLIDIA
+686 VKRYPLVSFA
-696 DKAVFEAGAAYEKN
+696 DKAVFEAGVAYENAK
-710 QNYTKAAE
+710 QHDKAAE
-718 TFMILPKQYAK
+718 TFMILPKSYA
-729 SPLTIKGI
+729 SSSLTIKGI
-737 VRAGDAHKK
+737 LRAASNYKK
-746 AANAKKSDQK
+746 GGKPQQAATT
-756 YFEAEYREAAQTYL
+756 FL

-779 SMAFMAIGSAAQ
+779 SMAFQAIGFAAQ
-791 TYDSIADKK
+791 TYDSIPDKK
-800 SAAMTYE
+800 NAAVTFE
-807 IAYKRYP
+807 LAYKRYP
-814 KDERT
+814 KHEKT
-819 PGYLYS
+819 PAFLYS

-837 EAIRCNKDLVR
+837 EAIRCSKDLVR
-848 DYPKSSYALDA
+848 DYPKSTYALDA
-859 AFSIPMAYGNAKKW
+859 AFSIPVAYGNAKKW

-934 NADPGVPAEAAFYL
+934 NADPGVPAEAAFFL

-955 MEPYVL
+955 MEPIVI

-966 EKAKIIKTL
+966 DKAKVIKQL
-975 VDILQKAMSQYSKSA
+975 VEILQKAMSQYSKSA
-990 TYASERWTFKATN
+990 TYASEKWTFRATN

-1026 EERFAERIGIVQ
+1026 EEKFAERIGIVQ

-1064 NQDVIEAEEGYIE
+1064 NKDVVEAEEGYIE

-1098 PDSASIVKEYVEY
+1098 PDSAAIVKEYVEY
-1111 EGMAKEDAI
+1111 EGAVKEDAI
-1120 EAVHE
+1120 EMAHE

-1132 ELTNRSNGAKE
+1132 ELNTRSEGAKQ
-1143 LAVPQCATGIKA
+1143 LAIPQCATGIKA
-1155 AAHYGIENQWTAKLF
+1155 SAHYGIDNQWTAKLF

-1189 FDPSTLFSD
+1189 FDPSTLFAD
-1198 PAYFKTKARLEQIAK
+1198 PSYFKTKARLEQISK

-1223 NTYREIIKDA
+1223 NTYRDIIKDA

-1241 AELADL
+1241 AELAEL
-1247 QKQLYAG
+1247 KKQMEPAP
-1254 SASTTSSVGGSDA
+1254 STSMGGMDDA
-1267 SMDEPAE
+1267 SMDAS
-1274 AAEEPEP
+1274 EP
-1281 APAPAPKAKKKAK
+1281 APAPAAPAKKASGK
-1294 KKKK
+1294 KKGKKR